1 MPTYDYECKSCGY
14 NFEFFQS
21 IMDPPLTKCPQCG
34 KAVRRLIGGGTG
46 IIFKGSGFYVT
57 DNRGSNGKKAGAG
70 KSESKNESSKT
81 DGSGADGSKADGS
94 GADGSKAASSK
105 AEGSSSATASES
117 TTSSGKSKPETTG
130 AGKSTK

>member
-1 MPTYDYECKSCGY
+1 MPTYDYECKSCEY

-57 DNRGSNGKKAGAG
+57 DNRGSSGKKAGSG
-70 KSESKNESSKT
+70 KSESKNENSKT
-81 DGSGADGSKADGS
+81 DGSRAESP
-94 GADGSKAASSK
+94 K
-105 AEGSSSATASES
+105 AEGSSGAASSES
-117 TTSSGKSKPETTG
+117 TTSSGKSRPETTG